1 MDATAAYAISASG
14 LRAQRLRMD
23 VIAANLANAQSTRT
37 PEGGPYR
44 RRDVVLEALP
54 QGGTFDDMLAA
65 SGASGPGVRVA
76 RIVEDQQPPQLVFDP
91 GHPDAD
97 AKGYVAMPNVNV
109 VTEMVEMMSATRA
122 YEANVAALNATKR
135 LLEAALEIGRA

>member
-1 MDATAAYAISASG
+1 MDASMAYAISASG

-37 PEGGPYR
+37 PDGGPYR
-44 RRDVVLEALP
+44 RRDVVLEAMP
-54 QGGTFDDMLAA
+54 QSGTFADMLAGG
-65 SGASGPGVRVA
+65 GASSPGVRVA
-76 RIVEDQQPPQLVFDP
+76 RIVEDQHPPQLVFDP